1 MWLLWQEGVFLC
13 LLIRL
18 KYIYAPARAETVT
31 LVSDVNSSFLQ
42 EDQTAA
48 TAVRAETLF
57 LL

>member
-1 MWLLWQEGVFLC
+1 MRLFWQEGVFLC

-18 KYIYAPARAETVT
+18 GDIYEDARAVTVT
-31 LVSDVNSSFLQ
+31 LASDVSFSFLQ

>member
-1 MWLLWQEGVFLC
+1 MRLFWQEGVFLC

-18 KYIYAPARAETVT
+18 RYIYAPARAVTVT
-31 LVSDVNSSFLQ
+31 LASDVSFSFLQ

-48 TAVRAETLF
+48 TAVRAATLF